1 MKDYTLKIKQG
12 FVFLT
17 MVLLTLGSS
26 NPLFGKSAGDKIKS
40 GIDSSAETLKH
51 GVDKTGEIAEN
62 AKASIKKGVKKF
74 GEKVEDLQT
83 YFRQKFHEQATVGPA
98 TVSDVTFNGH
108 HMATI
113 VKPGE
118 RIEGQLKCSLDKDQ
132 LKNIKYHCLLI
143 GFKGRE
149 QADTAVDIGRGIFI
163 DQESQANFTLI
174 APSEPGFYKVRFRPI
189 DGYIEHDVLN
199 KWKDE
204 KGAAP
209 NSASTIGL
217 IYVRS

>member
-1 MKDYTLKIKQG
+1 MNKLKIKKD

-17 MVLLTLGSS
+17 TALIALSSS
-26 NPLFGKSAGDKIKS
+26 NLLFAKSTSDKIKG
-40 GIDSSAETLKH
+40 GIEASADTLKQ
-51 GVDKTGEIAEN
+51 GVDKTVEIAEN
-62 AKASIKKGVKKF
+62 TKDSVKKGIKKF

-83 YFRQKFHEQATVGPA
+83 YFRKKFHEQATVGPA
-98 TVSDVTFNGH
+98 TVSDVTFNGNP
-108 HMATI
+108 MVTV

-132 LKNIKYHCLLI
+132 LKSIKYHCLLI

-149 QADTAVDIGRGIFI
+149 QAETAVDIGRGIFI

-174 APSEPGFYKVRFRPI
+174 APSEPGFYKVRFRHI

-209 NSASTIGL
+209 NSSSTIGL

>member
-1 MKDYTLKIKQG
+1 MKQG
-12 FVFLT
+12 LVFVT
-17 MVLLTLGSS
+17 VLSLALSSS
-26 NPLFGKSAGDKIKS
+26 NLLFAKSTSDKIKG
-40 GIDSSAETLKH
+40 GIETAADTLKE

-62 AKASIKKGVKKF
+62 TKDNVKKGIKKF
-74 GEKVEDLQT
+74 GEKIEDIQT
-83 YFRQKFHEQATVGPA
+83 YFRQKFHEEATVGSA

-108 HMATI
+108 QMAT
-113 VKPGE
+113 VVNPGE
-118 RIEGQLKCSLDKDQ
+118 RIEGKLKCSLDEDQ

-149 QADTAVDIGRGIFI
+149 QAETSVDIGRGIFI
-163 DQESQANFTLI
+163 DQESQASFTLI

-189 DGYIEHDVLN
+189 EGYIEHDVLN